1 MTEIQAYNI
10 NNLNLNNSPPV
21 RGESEKMQLEAHTTT
36 NMKVKRPKVSPN
48 NISFNLP
55 SQKVF
60 SDREATKRMQ
70 SINTDIYEGS
80 IQEKEKHEFNLKRYF
95 TIFGIL
101 ALLTA
106 AISYFRKGR

>member
-10 NNLNLNNSPPV
+10 NNLNLNNSPPF
-21 RGESEKMQLEAHTTT
+21 RGESEQMQLEAHTAT
-36 NMKVKRPKVSPN
+36 NMKVKRPKVLPN
-48 NISFNLP
+48 DISFNLP
-55 SQKVF
+55 SQKTF
-60 SDREATKRMQ
+60 SDTEATKRMQ
-70 SINTDIYEGS
+70 AINTDIYEGAK
-80 IQEKEKHEFNLKRYF
+80 QEKEKHEFNLKRYF